1 MKKKCFCHSYLE
13 LQPFETHRAMH
24 HDRGMW
30 GLGTVTQEYSTL
42 EHFTGPIAIDYSAKM
57 AMPKLCDPLLT
68 SHLN

>member
-1 MKKKCFCHSYLE
+1 MSFTESEASLCSNESLYD
-13 LQPFETHRAMH
+13 PFDEFQME
-24 HDRGMW
+24 
-30 GLGTVTQEYSTL
+30 QEIEYSTL